1 MAVRAQDFQIPKIT
15 HEEVN
20 ENRGVFVI
28 EPLDRGFGYTFGNS
42 LRRVLLSSL
51 EGAAVTSVKLEGVA
65 HEFTTL
71 PGVREDVTDIILN
84 LKQLVCILHGE
95 SPEVE
100 VRLTKRGEGIVT
112 AADIEAPAD
121 LEILNPELEIANL
134 SSKGRLEITLTIG
147 RGRGYVP
154 AEGNRGQAHT
164 IGVIP
169 VDSMFSPIRRV
180 AYDVEAAR
188 VGQRTD
194 YDKLILDVTTNGS
207 IDPKDAIAQAA
218 EILIRQ
224 LAIFTDL
231 EKMEGFGEARRPRP
245 SGADSVGVS
254 LARGMENFPIEELEL
269 GVRSYNCLKR
279 VGIETIGD
287 LVTKTENELAAIP
300 NFGKKSIEEVKET
313 LAAARPAPPRRRG
326 RQRRGGVEA
335 DVRHERSGK
344 KLGRDSAH
352 RKALYA
358 NLAGAL
364 IEHGRIKTTVTKA
377 KAVKPIAEQMITLG
391 RRGDLHARR
400 QAIAFLR
407 SRDVVH
413 KLFAE
418 VAPRF
423 EDRPGGYSRIIR
435 IGPRP
440 GDAAEMAYLEL
451 VDEEYVAKEREERDA
466 ASPSAAVPR
475 RGGRGGARGA
485 RPRRSRSRRRAEAE
499 ASRARAEAEADEP
512 APRATSP
519 RPTTRGLDA
528 DADEG
533 ADDRRSR
540 APPTLRSAERLREAR
555 AEEPPADHGERD
567 QLEARRRSP
576 R

>member
-1 MAVRAQDFQIPKIT
+1 MSARSATMDFQVPKIT
-15 HEEVN
+15 HEEVR

-51 EGAAVTSVKLEGVA
+51 EGAAVTSVKIEGVA

-95 SPEVE
+95 SPEIE
-100 VRLTKRGEGIVT
+100 VRLTGKGEGTLT

-207 IDPKDAIAQAA
+207 IEPKEAIAQAA

-231 EKMEGFGEARRPRP
+231 ERMEGFGLESAPLE
-245 SGADSVGVS
+245 GAMVDVQ
-254 LARGMENFPIEELEL
+254 LAHGMENFPIEELEL

-287 LVTKTENELAAIP
+287 LVTKTEHELASIP

-313 LAAARPAPPRRRG
+313 LA
-326 RQRRGGVEA
+326 Q
-335 DVRHERSGK
+335 
-344 KLGRDSAH
+344 
-352 RKALYA
+352 
-358 NLAGAL
+358 
-364 IEHGRIKTTVTKA
+364 HGLR
-377 KAVKPIAEQMITLG
+377 L
-391 RRGDLHARR
+391 RGDN
-400 QAIAFLR
+400 
-407 SRDVVH
+407 
-413 KLFAE
+413 
-418 VAPRF
+418 
-423 EDRPGGYSRIIR
+423 G
-435 IGPRP
+435 
-440 GDAAEMAYLEL
+440 
-451 VDEEYVAKEREERDA
+451 
-466 ASPSAAVPR
+466 
-475 RGGRGGARGA
+475 
-485 RPRRSRSRRRAEAE
+485 
-499 ASRARAEAEADEP
+499 
-512 APRATSP
+512 
-519 RPTTRGLDA
+519 
-528 DADEG
+528 EG
-533 ADDRRSR
+533 
-540 APPTLRSAERLREAR
+540 
-555 AEEPPADHGERD
+555 
-567 QLEARRRSP
+567 
-576 R
+576 

>member
-1 MAVRAQDFQIPKIT
+1 LAVRASDFQVPKIT

-51 EGAAVTSVKLEGVA
+51 EGAAVTSVKIEGVA

-84 LKQLVCILHGE
+84 LKQLVCVLHGE

-100 VRLTKRGEGIVT
+100 VRLTKRGEGVVT
-112 AADIEAPAD
+112 ASDIEAPAD
-121 LEILNPELEIANL
+121 LEILNPDLEIANL
-134 SSKGRLEITLTIG
+134 SSKGRLEVTLTIG

-169 VDSMFSPIRRV
+169 VDSMFSPINRV

-207 IDPKDAIAQAA
+207 IDPKDAIAQGA

-231 EKMEGFGEARRPRP
+231 ERIEGFGESA
-245 SGADSVGVS
+245 GAVDVGDAAVPS
-254 LARGMENFPIEELEL
+254 LAGGMENFPIEELEL

-287 LVTKTENELAAIP
+287 LVTKTESELAAIP

-313 LAAARPAPPRRRG
+313 LAQHG
-326 RQRRGGVEA
+326 LNLRGG
-335 DVRHERSGK
+335 SSSNG
-344 KLGRDSAH
+344 S
-352 RKALYA
+352 
-358 NLAGAL
+358 
-364 IEHGRIKTTVTKA
+364 
-377 KAVKPIAEQMITLG
+377 
-391 RRGDLHARR
+391 
-400 QAIAFLR
+400 
-407 SRDVVH
+407 
-413 KLFAE
+413 
-418 VAPRF
+418 
-423 EDRPGGYSRIIR
+423 
-435 IGPRP
+435 
-440 GDAAEMAYLEL
+440 EL
-451 VDEEYVAKEREERDA
+451 
-466 ASPSAAVPR
+466 
-475 RGGRGGARGA
+475 
-485 RPRRSRSRRRAEAE
+485 
-499 ASRARAEAEADEP
+499 
-512 APRATSP
+512 
-519 RPTTRGLDA
+519 
-528 DADEG
+528 
-533 ADDRRSR
+533 
-540 APPTLRSAERLREAR
+540 
-555 AEEPPADHGERD
+555 
-567 QLEARRRSP
+567 
-576 R
+576 

>member
-1 MAVRAQDFQIPKIT
+1 MSARSTTMDFQVPRIT
-15 HEEVN
+15 HEDVK

-51 EGAAVTSVKLEGVA
+51 EGAAVTSVKIEGVA

-84 LKQLVCILHGE
+84 LKQLVCILEGE
-95 SPEVE
+95 SPEIE
-100 VRLTKRGEGIVT
+100 VRLTAKGEGTIT
-112 AADIEAPAD
+112 AADIERPAD
-121 LEILNPELEIANL
+121 LEILNPDLEIANL
-134 SSKGRLEITLTIG
+134 SAKGRLEITVTIG

-231 EKMEGFGEARRPRP
+231 ERMEGFGTDTSPLE
-245 SGADSVGVS
+245 GAMVDVQ
-254 LARGMENFPIEELEL
+254 LAHGMENFPIEELEL

-287 LVTKTENELAAIP
+287 LVTKTEHELASIP

-313 LAAARPAPPRRRG
+313 LA
-326 RQRRGGVEA
+326 Q
-335 DVRHERSGK
+335 
-344 KLGRDSAH
+344 
-352 RKALYA
+352 
-358 NLAGAL
+358 
-364 IEHGRIKTTVTKA
+364 HGLR
-377 KAVKPIAEQMITLG
+377 L
-391 RRGDLHARR
+391 RGDNGGPP
-400 QAIAFLR
+400 
-407 SRDVVH
+407 
-413 KLFAE
+413 AE
-418 VAPRF
+418 V
-423 EDRPGGYSRIIR
+423 
-435 IGPRP
+435 
-440 GDAAEMAYLEL
+440 
-451 VDEEYVAKEREERDA
+451 
-466 ASPSAAVPR
+466 
-475 RGGRGGARGA
+475 
-485 RPRRSRSRRRAEAE
+485 
-499 ASRARAEAEADEP
+499 
-512 APRATSP
+512 
-519 RPTTRGLDA
+519 
-528 DADEG
+528 
-533 ADDRRSR
+533 
-540 APPTLRSAERLREAR
+540 
-555 AEEPPADHGERD
+555 
-567 QLEARRRSP
+567 
-576 R
+576 